1 MRLCLLGL
9 SLFGLA
15 FIAIPQP
22 TTAQDT
28 PYLLHAGDILDISL
42 WKEEGMQREVL
53 VLPDGTI
60 SFPLAGHVAAAG
72 RTAAQIEQILAERL
86 RKYYPDPFITVS
98 VISTAGNSIFVI
110 GEVQNPGQFLAVQ
123 PLDVMQAL
131 SLAGG
136 LRVHADESE
145 IKILRRR
152 NGAQTAIPFSYGDVQ
167 TGRDLNSNIV
177 LESGDVVVVPTR
189 GIF

>member
-1 MRLCLLGL
+1 MRLLLLGL
-9 SLFGLA
+9 VLLCFSHTA
-15 FIAIPQP
+15 S
-22 TTAQDT
+22 AQDA
-28 PYLLHAGDILDISL
+28 PYRLHAGDIIDVSL

-60 SFPLAGHVAAAG
+60 SFPLAGQVEAAG
-72 RTAAQIEQILAERL
+72 RTAGQVEQVLAERL
-86 RKYYPDPFITVS
+86 QKYYPDPFITVS
-98 VISTAGNSIFVI
+98 VLSTAGNSIFVI

-152 NGAQTAIPFSYGDVQ
+152 DGEQTAIPFSYGDVQ

>member
-1 MRLCLLGL
+1 MRLRLIVLGL
-9 SLFGLA
+9 LCFSYTA
-15 FIAIPQP
+15 V
-22 TTAQDT
+22 AQDT

-152 NGAQTAIPFSYGDVQ
+152 NGTQTAIPFSYGDVQ

>member
-1 MRLCLLGL
+1 MRLRLIGLVLLC
-9 SLFGLA
+9 FA
-15 FIAIPQP
+15 HIDAV
-22 TTAQDT
+22 AAEDT
-28 PYLLHAGDILDISL
+28 PYRLHAGDILDISL

-60 SFPLAGHVAAAG
+60 SFPLAGQVEAAG
-72 RTAAQIEQILAERL
+72 RTAGQVEQILAERL
-86 RKYYPDPFITVS
+86 QKYYPDPFITVS
-98 VISTAGNSIFVI
+98 VLSTAGNSIFVI

-152 NGAQTAIPFSYGDVQ
+152 NGKQTAIPFSYGDVQ
-167 TGRDLNSNIV
+167 TGRDLNRNIV
-177 LESGDVVVVPTR
+177 LESGDVVVVPSR